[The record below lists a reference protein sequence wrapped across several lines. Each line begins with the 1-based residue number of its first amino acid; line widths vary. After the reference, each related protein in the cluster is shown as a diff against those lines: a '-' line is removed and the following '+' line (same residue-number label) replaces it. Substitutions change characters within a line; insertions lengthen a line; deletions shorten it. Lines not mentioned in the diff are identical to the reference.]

1 MAIENNPLKQ
11 YFRRPA
17 VYIKLPSGGKGYAAG
32 VIDMPETGELPV
44 YPMTAIDEIT
54 VKTPD
59 ALFNGT
65 ATAELIKSCV
75 PDIKDPWAINS
86 IDLDAILIAVKSAT
100 GGNDL
105 EIETICPNCQEDAK
119 YGVNL
124 VGLLSTLVSG
134 DYDKELPLNELLIK
148 FRPLTF
154 KEMNQASLG
163 QFELQRMF
171 VLINSLTSDEEKA
184 IKTKEALKNITEV
197 TMQVLSNTIE
207 YIKTPTS
214 FVDKNEFILDF
225 IRNCDKNMYI
235 TIRDYNG
242 ELKQQSEVKP
252 MKIKCIHCEHE
263 YAKPFTLNT
272 SDFFD

>member
-1 MAIENNPLKQ
+1 
-11 YFRRPA
+11 
-17 VYIKLPSGGKGYAAG
+17 
-32 VIDMPETGELPV
+32 MPETGELPV

-134 DYDKELPLNELLIK
+134 DYDKELPLN
-148 FRPLTF
+148 
-154 KEMNQASLG
+154 
-163 QFELQRMF
+163 
-171 VLINSLTSDEEKA
+171 VW
-184 IKTKEALKNITEV
+184 
-197 TMQVLSNTIE
+197 
-207 YIKTPTS
+207 
-214 FVDKNEFILDF
+214 
-225 IRNCDKNMYI
+225 
-235 TIRDYNG
+235 
-242 ELKQQSEVKP
+242 
-252 MKIKCIHCEHE
+252 
-263 YAKPFTLNT
+263 
-272 SDFFD
+272 